1 MSVNRHVILNHLDSP
16 LKILMWT
23 TGEIALY
30 ITPLFIGLC
39 CDQLTVGL
47 GVSFLNVWLNKQ
59 YKKRFGKGQFQA
71 VMYWFFPTNN
81 LKKLPPSHIREYLG

>member
-30 ITPLFIGLC
+30 VIPLFLGLC
-39 CDQLTVGL
+39 FDQLTL
-47 GVSFLNVWLNKQ
+47 GMVVCVLNYWLNKQ

-71 VMYWFFPTNN
+71 VLYWFLPKSKI
-81 LKKLPPSHIREYLG
+81 KKLPPSHIREYLG